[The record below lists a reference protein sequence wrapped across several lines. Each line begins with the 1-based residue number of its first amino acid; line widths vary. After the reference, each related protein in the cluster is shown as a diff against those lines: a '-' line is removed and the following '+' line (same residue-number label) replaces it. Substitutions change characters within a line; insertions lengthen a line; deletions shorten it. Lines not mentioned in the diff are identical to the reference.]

1 MSGDYV
7 ARLRDAIVKGEFMPN
22 ERLVEERLVDML
34 RTNRTNVRAALIR
47 LEHEGLVVLERNR
60 GARVRVLSER
70 EALEITQVRAALEGL
85 VARQAAERA
94 NSEDRAALRRI
105 LREMRAAY
113 DESNLIA
120 YSDINGT
127 LHAKIREV
135 AAHAT
140 ASRILANLRSQV
152 VRFRYRSILVPG
164 RAKQSMAEHDAI
176 VKAICA
182 NDPDAAEAAMRKHLE
197 GVVKALQTAIEHSMA
212 AEI

>member
-1 MSGDYV
+1 VSGDYV